1 MKTLVLGAISALT
14 LSVSA
19 TAEPLTG
26 ADMSLALGGKMLA
39 GDDSKFY
46 RFYANGLLEVTG
58 EDDAELAMS
67 FGKWEAGPKYL
78 CLSFPSS
85 EERSFYTLD
94 AQGAALDELGNEGFE
109 GALSIVMQPIEDGP
123 VVSGTLD
130 MPQTIRLQR
139 LLEEGSEAAALRPL
153 PDIVNEI
160 KPVLLAADALRLLE
174 GNNALPTDGAEGAE

>member
-94 AQGAALDELGNEGFE
+94 AQGAALDELGNEGIE

>member
-1 MKTLVLGAISALT
+1 MKTLVLGAISALI

-78 CLSFPSS
+78 CLSFPGS
-85 EERSFYTLD
+85 EERSFYT
-94 AQGAALDELGNEGFE
+94 LDELGNEGFE
-109 GALSIVMQPIEDGP
+109 GALSIVMQPIDDGP

-130 MPQTIRLQR
+130 TPQTIRLQR